1 MCYFIFIALE
11 VLVFSVHMFS
21 QNRTITKLGAPD
33 RIYTEEDGLIS
44 NSCYGLTQDLDG
56 FIWIYSEN
64 GISKFDGHT
73 FKNFTTADGLNSNN
87 VWMISVDSMNRKWI
101 HTDEKRLDYILD
113 DKIYEGVVIPNY
125 RLALLVPISKSN
137 LASFEQSREINF
149 IIQDSFYGNKDIP
162 TLKIINQIFP
172 YSILDYFKVR
182 ILGIADSVQVIDN
195 NHQKQ
200 WTIGTSG
207 EYRTPVYVNNT
218 IQLTRQEGIDIFD
231 RNGKCS
237 TIEFPKNIQSSRG
250 MMDKNKNIWLSTK
263 QNGLFLYYNSNITN
277 HSFNELHKL
286 DFIEKLKF
294 DQVFCYSNSKDEIY
308 LFNQSN
314 RSFSKLISAPNCKFL
329 TKVNNY
335 LLVSRYTMPFIYEFP
350 LTKNRPSLETYL
362 SKETTIESYATQ
374 HFYGNLLLT
383 LESHANSIYLIN
395 TKHKPWQTKKLY
407 TWNSRPKWM
416 EIDTI
421 SKEVYICVNNNI
433 FIMNSTFRVVDTIPI
448 RLENDITNQT
458 IHDIDFKNRTIY
470 IAAND
475 IIYQVAK
482 QFTKKLH
489 EFKNVIGIKNSTHYL
504 ISYNNTCCNL
514 YNTKT
519 SENVKI
525 ICNQNT
531 AKIIDNK
538 VVDVFYKSDSLYILK
553 RNSLES
559 HFVGAILNTK
569 FQIVLH
575 NPNYKFKYT
584 DHYNQIFI
592 STEDSTK
599 TVQLSCSILDPV
611 QANHTAYRYKLSDFN
626 QWQYPEV
633 NRIYL
638 GELTEGEHQIIIE
651 AYNKLTSETIAT
663 KTFECIVSTP
673 WYKSNYFKFL
683 LLITLIAIVVYLT
696 RFFLNKRYK
705 ALTVFNEAIL
715 ENRSLKLKALEAQMN
730 PHLIYNSLGG
740 IQSLVQTQ
748 NYNKAE
754 HYIIKFSKLLRM
766 LLDSLRKNEVSLDK
780 ELELLSAYLEIEK
793 FRFNDRFKYNLYTD
807 PKLEKE
813 SIYIPNML
821 IQPFVENALNHG
833 LFHRI
838 EGGLLNI
845 NIQKSKSDLVVE
857 IVDNGIGVKQAKEKY
872 KTSRL
877 GHESHALN
885 IIQEKIELF
894 KNLKNFHILISTQ
907 DLDPTNK
914 DYPGTHV
921 TLTFKNILENE

>member
-1 MCYFIFIALE
+1 
-11 VLVFSVHMFS
+11 MFS

-113 DKIYEGVVIPNY
+113 DKIYEGVVIPNR
-125 RLALLVPISKSN
+125 RLTLLVSVNKHTSISI
-137 LASFEQSREINF
+137 EQSNRLNF
-149 IIQDSFYGNKDIP
+149 EIQDTF
-162 TLKIINQIFP
+162 LNQIFLPKIKILQESGQP
-172 YSILDYFKVR
+172 YFLNNFTVR
-182 ILGIADSVQVIDN
+182 LYSVADSAIITN
-195 NHQKQ
+195 RRTKYT
-200 WTIGTSG
+200 WLLGTNG
-207 EYRTPVYVNNT
+207 EFRTPSFING
-218 IQLTRQEGIDIFD
+218 QLQLSRQEGLDVF
-231 RNGKCS
+231 RNNNSCTSFELDK
-237 TIEFPKNIQSSRG
+237 KIQINRG
-250 MMDKNKNIWLSTK
+250 MSDINDNIWIASK
-263 QNGLFLYYNSNITN
+263 QNGIYYYSIGSLNNSKSVLTHNLNLSGRI
-277 HSFNELHKL
+277 
-286 DFIEKLKF
+286 KF
-294 DQVFCYSNSKDEIY
+294 DYQFAYTNYKDDIFEYNPKKKEFKKI
-308 LFNQSN
+308 L
-314 RSFSKLISAPNCKFL
+314 SAVNTKFL
-329 TKVNNY
+329 TKTQKFLILFKYTVGSVFDYPLLSNHKLLTTFFRSNNQNIEVFDAVNFSENKF
-335 LLVSRYTMPFIYEFP
+335 LVLESSANSLNLIETNKDKWHNNIIYQWESRPHWIEIDSVTMKTIVCCKNSIFVFDSNLNLFDSIPILIQDYNHEFKHHYVDY
-350 LTKNRPSLETYL
+350 KNQEIYL
-362 SKETTIESYATQ
+362 SS
-374 HFYGNLLLT
+374 
-383 LESHANSIYLIN
+383 
-395 TKHKPWQTKKLY
+395 
-407 TWNSRPKWM
+407 
-416 EIDTI
+416 
-421 SKEVYICVNNNI
+421 
-433 FIMNSTFRVVDTIPI
+433 
-448 RLENDITNQT
+448 
-458 IHDIDFKNRTIY
+458 
-470 IAAND
+470 ND
-475 IIYQVAK
+475 IIYRITK
-482 QFTKKLH
+482 QFTEKIH
-489 EFKNVIGIKNSTHYL
+489 EFKNISGMKMIDHYL
-504 ISYNNTCCNL
+504 ITFNDNCCNIFDMKSCSNL
-514 YNTKT
+514 AVSCEDTKDNVQ
-519 SENVKI
+519 EN
-525 ICNQNT
+525 
-531 AKIIDNK
+531 KIIDA
-538 VVDVFYKSDSLYILK
+538 FYISDSLMILK
-553 RNSLES
+553 SNGIETFHIPDQSKS
-559 HFVGAILNTK
+559 SKHIL
-569 FQIVLH
+569 LH
-575 NPNYKFKYT
+575 NPNYEFWFTNNFDSIY
-584 DHYNQIFI
+584 I
-592 STEDSTK
+592 STEDSIK
-599 TVQLSCSILDPV
+599 TLELSCSILDPSLSN
-611 QANHTAYRYKLSDFN
+611 QTGYKFKLANSDN
-626 QWQYPEV
+626 WQVSEV

-638 GELTEGEHQIIIE
+638 GELPEGHHQVKII
-651 AYNKLTSETIAT
+651 AYDKITSQELASKTIHC
-663 KTFECIVSTP
+663 FVSTP
-673 WYKSNYFKFL
+673 WYKSKYFKFFIL
-683 LLITLIAIVVYLT
+683 LLIIGLAIHVTRYFLTRRYKSLIAL
-696 RFFLNKRYK
+696 
-705 ALTVFNEAIL
+705 NEAVL

-894 KNLKNFHILISTQ
+894 KNLKNFHIVISTQ

-921 TLTFKNILENE
+921 TFTFKNILENE